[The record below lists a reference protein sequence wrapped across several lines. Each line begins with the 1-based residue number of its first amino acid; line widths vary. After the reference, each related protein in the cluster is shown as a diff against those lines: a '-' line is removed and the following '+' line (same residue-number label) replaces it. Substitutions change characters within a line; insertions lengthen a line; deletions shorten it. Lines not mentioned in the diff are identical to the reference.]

1 MVHRQVGDFGSGYNA
16 FVLDRALV
24 NTIGT
29 LYYRV
34 ESGQE
39 SAVKTMIQVK

>member
-1 MVHRQVGDFGSGYNA
+1 
-16 FVLDRALV
+16 V

-39 SAVKTMIQVK
+39 SAVKTMIQVKK